1 MNFNWIKFKMALIV
15 KNFEKNVW
23 FVLTQGKAHADDNH
37 RLLLCHDNGS
47 LWYDYHTI
55 DIIAHH

>member
-1 MNFNWIKFKMALIV
+1 MLTVIEFKLKASIMKKSIMTRTL
-15 KNFEKNVW
+15 
-23 FVLTQGKAHADDNH
+23 QGKTPAHDNH

-47 LWYDYHTI
+47 VRYDNHTI